1 MMSLGFIE
9 RFVYVPSLLQA
20 CREQLSRTAH
30 PWTDKLVVFL

>member
-20 CREQLSRTAH
+20 H